1 MKMSDLIENF
11 IIEMLETTGG
21 IAELQRNELAGKFNC
36 VPSQINYVLSTRFTN
51 ERGYIV
57 ESRRGGGGY
66 IKVMRAQVPSGD
78 LLMHIINCIGNDI
91 DFASC
96 RACLQN
102 LADYSVISQREKDIM
117 LAALSDKVLTLNR
130 PEKDRMRAA
139 LLKNML
145 IRLV

>member
-11 IIEMLETTGG
+11 IIEMLESTGG

-36 VPSQINYVLSTRFTN
+36 VPSQINYVISTRFTN

-66 IKVMRAQVPSGD
+66 IKIQRAQVPAGD
-78 LLMHIINCIGNDI
+78 LLMHMINCIGKTI

-96 RACLQN
+96 
-102 LADYSVISQREKDIM
+102 REKDIM
-117 LAALSDKVLTLNR
+117 LAALSDKVLTLNQ
-130 PEKDRMRAA
+130 PEKDQMRAA